1 MRKGDIIS
9 SGFSYLFECGVLDV
23 ICLLPG
29 STTTL
34 YKADEID
41 STLSFITT
49 PESGVGLGNRF
60 IMEQPSELT
69 QMIYLWDAA
78 KANNL
83 PTEEL
88 KRYFQSYI
96 KTNTK
101 FSKEEL
107 YRIVK
112 LQNHACGL
120 KFIPTSE
127 TYKVFRQDLAVTEF
141 IFDNTEE
148 ELSLASF
155 THNNERHFGIMKF
168 KSINDLTPE
177 QKSYME
183 KKGVNTSDIYEISHL

>member
-1 MRKGDIIS
+1 MI
-9 SGFSYLFECGVLDV
+9 LFMV
-23 ICLLPG
+23 
-29 STTTL
+29 
-34 YKADEID
+34 
-41 STLSFITT
+41 
-49 PESGVGLGNRF
+49 
-60 IMEQPSELT
+60 QPTELT
-69 QMIYLWDAA
+69 QMIYLWEST

-88 KRYFQSYI
+88 DRYFQNYI
-96 KTNTK
+96 KTNTA
-101 FSKEEL
+101 FSKEDL

-127 TYKVFRQDLAVTEF
+127 AYKVFGQALAVTEF

-148 ELSLASF
+148 ELSLSSF

-168 KSINDLTPE
+168 KSIDDLTPE

-183 KKGVNTSDIYEISHL
+183 KKGVNTSDMYEISHF